1 LKVTI
6 RLFAG
11 VRERI
16 GAETVTLSVP
26 TGSNVAGLRAELVAR
41 HPVAEGLIARSA
53 VAVNG
58 EYATA
63 DRLVHTADEIALIP
77 PVSGG

>member
-1 LKVTI
+1 VTI

-16 GAETVTLSVP
+16 GSDVVSVNLQVSATV
-26 TGSNVAGLRAELVAR
+26 AELRSTLATA
-41 HPVAEGLIARSA
+41 HPEASGLITRSA

-58 EYATA
+58 EYAAA
-63 DRLVHTADEIALIP
+63 DHRVSPADEIALIP